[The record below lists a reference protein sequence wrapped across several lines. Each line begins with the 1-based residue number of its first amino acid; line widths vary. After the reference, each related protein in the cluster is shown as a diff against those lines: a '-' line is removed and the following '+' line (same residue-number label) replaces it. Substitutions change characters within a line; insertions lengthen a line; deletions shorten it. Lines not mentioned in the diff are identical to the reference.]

1 MYPSCIWALNN
12 DLHLAK
18 PVLVLIGSE
27 DAATLPANCESLQAR
42 QPDKGKLDLIVYP
55 GAAHEFDNPVRSY
68 LLLGKYKAGEEPT
81 ARAEAQARVA
91 QWIEMVL
98 KR

>member
-1 MYPSCIWALNN
+1 MVRSSFRHSLR
-12 DLHLAK
+12 
-18 PVLVLIGSE
+18 VLPCGR
-27 DAATLPANCESLQAR
+27 ESLQAR
-42 QPDKGKLDLIVYP
+42 QPNKGKLDLIVYP
-55 GAAHEFDNPVRSY
+55 GAAHVFDNPVRSY

-98 KR
+98 KQ